1 MVKENKLSNYSLEEL
16 FDAHDFL
23 YYKEGLTESIRISAE
38 ESLKLIKE
46 EIKSRPDVFEFMWN
60 IIHGN

>member
-1 MVKENKLSNYSLEEL
+1 MKDNKLSNYSLEEL
-16 FDAHDFL
+16 FEAHDLLF
-23 YYKEGLTESIRISAE
+23 YKEDLTESIRISAE
-38 ESLKLIKE
+38 EPLKLIKE